1 VVVFMVKV
9 VSFVNYKGGVGKT
22 TLAVE
27 ISAALAYHYDKR
39 TLLIDADPQT
49 NATFYLMDEHTWE
62 RYARSGRTMKEL
74 FDAALNNQHIDIRN
88 IIVSSGL
95 EIHQRT
101 QNLHVIPS
109 HLDLHS
115 IDLDIASRI
124 GKEALKARTILK
136 EGIDPI
142 KDDYD
147 YIIIDCPP
155 NMYFITQNAI
165 VASDSVVI
173 VVLPEYLAI
182 IGISLIHRIINM
194 LNEDIRRQVEKFGGR
209 FEGARV
215 KGIIFNRVRHGPYGI
230 LVDQRRSMND
240 VRRQWP
246 DITFENYVSETVR
259 FPERTRMKIPISISG
274 YAADSRYEAAI
285 QRVAEEFLRRV

>member
-1 VVVFMVKV
+1 MAKV

-27 ISAALAYHYDKR
+27 ISAALAYHYNKR
-39 TLLIDADPQT
+39 ILLIDADPQT
-49 NATFYLMDEHTWE
+49 NATFYLMDEKTWE
-62 RYARSGRTMKEL
+62 NYAKNKKTMKEL
-74 FDAALNNQHIDIRN
+74 FDAALNDQSFDIRN

-95 EIHQRT
+95 EIHLRT
-101 QNLHVIPS
+101 RNLHIIPS

-124 GKEALKARTILK
+124 GKEALKARTILRRSI
-136 EGIDPI
+136 EPI

-173 VVLPEYLAI
+173 VVLPEYLAT
-182 IGISLIHRIINM
+182 IGISLIHRVIDK
-194 LNEDIRRQVEKFGGR
+194 LNQDIRKQVEAFGGQ
-209 FEGARV
+209 FEGAKV
-215 KGIIFNRVRHGPYGI
+215 KGIIFNRVRRGAYGI
-230 LVDQRRSMND
+230 LVDQRRSIDD
-240 VRRQWP
+240 VRSQWP
-246 DITFENYVSETVR
+246 DITFKNYVSETVR
-259 FPERTRMKIPISISG
+259 FPERTRMKIPISVSG
-274 YAADSRYEAAI
+274 YAADLRYEEEI
-285 QRVAEEFLRRV
+285 KRVAEEFLRRV